1 MLESEIT
8 RQRVL
13 KTIVGRAFRSGV
25 VFSTADRVVENQV
38 ENRDENQVENQVE
51 NRMENQ
57 VENRMENQDENRME
71 KQIVEEESQVDIQE
85 TLDDSEMLTETS
97 EEEEYEYDI
106 F

>member
-38 ENRDENQVENQVE
+38 ENRDENQVE